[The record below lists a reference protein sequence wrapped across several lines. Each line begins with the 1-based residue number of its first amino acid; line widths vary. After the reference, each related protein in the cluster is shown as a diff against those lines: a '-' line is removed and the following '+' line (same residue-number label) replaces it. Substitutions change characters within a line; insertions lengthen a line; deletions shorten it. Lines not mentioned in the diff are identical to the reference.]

1 MKHTASTTVK
11 FSKALWKVHQLKVK
25 YLNNNEL
32 FKDLSNIYSDIE
44 LLFNMYNKSK
54 LTDKE
59 KAILIEVKK
68 EKIADKVRQSYK
80 KKLNK
85 ARRLLDNA
93 ISSEERKKVGYLK
106 YRARLSLNNQPP
118 PQRERDTT

>member
-1 MKHTASTTVK
+1 
-11 FSKALWKVHQLKVK
+11 
-25 YLNNNEL
+25 
-32 FKDLSNIYSDIE
+32 
-44 LLFNMYNKSK
+44 MYNKSK

-68 EKIADKVRQSYK
+68 EKVADKVRQSYK

-85 ARRLLDNA
+85 AQRLLDSA

-106 YRARLSLNNQPP
+106 YRARLSLNNQPA